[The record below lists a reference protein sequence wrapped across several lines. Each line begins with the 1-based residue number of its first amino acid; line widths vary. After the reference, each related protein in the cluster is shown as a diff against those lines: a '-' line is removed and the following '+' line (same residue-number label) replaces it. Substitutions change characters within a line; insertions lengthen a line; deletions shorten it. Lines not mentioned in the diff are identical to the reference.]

1 MTVSVCVHVCVS
13 SVNMYVYIYTVSVGS
28 FMCMDQIEK
37 TYIPWIIKNI
47 LGFSENE
54 NSYHLNV
61 NVDSVFKS
69 WRWRKN
75 VFFRNVFSYPA
86 PLLISKARRYSPKP
100 KVKYCVHMSA
110 TLNHVLWKST
120 TPKSVLIIKFHITVP
135 FMHKCFVWS
144 FPIKFSE

>member
-69 WRWRKN
+69 
-75 VFFRNVFSYPA
+75 
-86 PLLISKARRYSPKP
+86 
-100 KVKYCVHMSA
+100 
-110 TLNHVLWKST
+110 
-120 TPKSVLIIKFHITVP
+120 
-135 FMHKCFVWS
+135 
-144 FPIKFSE
+144 